1 MGRDQRGGEIA
12 EMGRQRLGVD
22 RELAKDLG
30 KGQEPN
36 GRLETQRERERERN
50 TKRRGD
56 DRDLEKGR
64 VGQRTRQTQEREQE
78 LTDIQVTDT
87 DVGEVGRVSDIR
99 KWRDEE
105 ISGLTN
111 GQGQ

>member
-1 MGRDQRGGEIA
+1 MGRLLRWGDKDW
-12 EMGRQRLGVD
+12 GRNVGVD

-50 TKRRGD
+50 TKRWGD

-64 VGQRTRQTQEREQE
+64 GGQRTRQTDSGERA
-78 LTDIQVTDT
+78 
-87 DVGEVGRVSDIR
+87 G
-99 KWRDEE
+99 
-105 ISGLTN
+105 TN
-111 GQGQ
+111 